1 MSRFRCL
8 GLLVWIAISLP
19 LSGMAHD
26 EEQEYV
32 SKRAVLD
39 VFFRVLLEESQ
50 GGFVLYGS
58 KPACIEGILPSEE
71 NLFMVGGIL
80 HRRIIV
86 LREGLRVWEKIPLK
100 KNRQRYFI
108 QSYKPISY
116 GWEEVAVVNSD
127 EVVKSVRDN
136 LPLFQYIL
144 GPKTTPQGVLCD
156 LTNCDRGFSPSL
168 KHDKVLTGII
178 LGFGTQNALHVS
190 HQEILEDKLYRTEK
204 IPLISLSHEL
214 DELEKETLVS
224 KDIVR
229 KAIPG
234 FPWFGCLR
242 GPETKKLL
250 DRYSREQKKVQ
261 EILNSQDLLEKVL
274 QHFLEN
280 RKQSRAII
288 KTLSGPAW
296 ELKNIDWTSL
306 IVRSILQGIPT
317 CEEGWMRYFVKGMY
331 AFDLE
336 NTLLSDKEWDR
347 LRNDVQQAERELMA
361 LDNLIETKAV
371 FQALTERDDLTCIVP
386 DKLYFYSKN
395 EGQGESLESEDAT
408 VYLKYTISNPSEESD
423 TGKFDYQFKRVHPR
437 V

>member
-1 MSRFRCL
+1 MMSRFRCL

-224 KDIVR
+224 KDIVP

-234 FPWFGCLR
+234 FPWFGCPR

-250 DRYSREQKKVQ
+250 DRYS
-261 EILNSQDLLEKVL
+261 
-274 QHFLEN
+274 
-280 RKQSRAII
+280 
-288 KTLSGPAW
+288 
-296 ELKNIDWTSL
+296 
-306 IVRSILQGIPT
+306 
-317 CEEGWMRYFVKGMY
+317 
-331 AFDLE
+331 
-336 NTLLSDKEWDR
+336 
-347 LRNDVQQAERELMA
+347 
-361 LDNLIETKAV
+361 
-371 FQALTERDDLTCIVP
+371 
-386 DKLYFYSKN
+386 
-395 EGQGESLESEDAT
+395 
-408 VYLKYTISNPSEESD
+408 
-423 TGKFDYQFKRVHPR
+423 
-437 V
+437 